1 MGRRAIPDV
10 ARVHLAV
17 QGHLEHPHDGYPQA
31 VAEGVGAIARW
42 RSCVHNLV
50 VVELALEIGADHVEG
65 TMPPPLMHCG
75 SELAFVRRRPA
86 TRRVGVK
93 LLALGRSL

>member
-31 VAEGVGAIARW
+31 VAEGVGAISRW
-42 RSCVHNLV
+42 RARVHDLV
-50 VVELALEIGADHVEG
+50 VVELALEITPTE
-65 TMPPPLMHCG
+65 
-75 SELAFVRRRPA
+75 RRGC
-86 TRRVGVK
+86 TR
-93 LLALGRSL
+93 ANA